1 MREVVRDNWQKFK
14 NGKVDL
20 IVAAMTTDT
29 AIKLAQNA
37 EAKFD
42 LLVTRPNKYPVTET
56 RSGLS
61 PPFSSITTM
70 RICTSGLSRR
80 LRSLPLGLGL
90 QPMPRVKHI
99 STSGRSS
106 LA

>member
-42 LLVTRPNKYPVTET
+42 LD
-56 RSGLS
+56 S
-61 PPFSSITTM
+61 P
-70 RICTSGLSRR
+70 R
-80 LRSLPLGLGL
+80 RSLL
-90 QPMPRVKHI
+90 
-99 STSGRSS
+99 
-106 LA
+106 